1 MGRERVIFGLMSER
15 KKYKVIPA
23 DVFGRLVGF
32 LFFWKWKEEGKLPS
46 VGKLREELKELGVAP
61 NVQGVVNVAD
71 EVESLKQKAQRQ
83 KEEEAR
89 KNRMD
94 GFRSNIKSEVEVE
107 KKRRAEVLA
116 KSLAEQKAL
125 RGDDSLLGSPMG
137 SIGGA
142 VRHGR
147 PKPDSDGKYRYGGSE

>member
-1 MGRERVIFGLMSER
+1 MGRKRIIFGFMPER

-94 GFRSNIKSEVEVE
+94 GFRSNIKSEVEAE

-125 RGDDSLLGSPMG
+125 RGDDSLLGSPKG
-137 SIGGA
+137 KIS
-142 VRHGR
+142 GR
-147 PKPDSDGKYRYGGSE
+147 TSHSNSRGISDDDTPWNG